1 MTDLLNPG
9 LIQTILVEYPL
20 PWFGVH
26 GISHWARVLENG
38 LRLAAETGANVRV
51 VQYFAVFHDSR
62 RLNEQIDPGHG
73 QRGGDFARSLRGVE
87 VNLSDSEFDLLYL
100 ACRDHTDGHTNGDIT
115 VRTCWDAD
123 RLDIGR
129 VGFTVLRRYL
139 GTEAAKSNELM
150 AWAYERS
157 ITRHIPVL
165 VSRDWQI
172 SDKQISSSR
181 D

>member
-9 LIQTILVEYPL
+9 LIQTILAEYSL

-26 GISHWARVLENG
+26 GVSHWARVLENG
-38 LRLAAETGANVRV
+38 LRLAAETGANSRV

-62 RLNEQIDPGHG
+62 RINEQIDPGHG
-73 QRGGDFARSLRGVE
+73 RRGGDFARSLRGVE
-87 VNLSDSEFDLLYL
+87 VHLLDDEFDLLFL
-100 ACRDHTDGHTNGDIT
+100 ACRNHTDGHTNGDIT

-129 VGFTVLRRYL
+129 VGFTVQKKYL
-139 GTEAAKSNELM
+139 GTDAAKSDEIM
-150 AWAYERS
+150 AWALERS
-157 ITRHIPVL
+157 ITRYVPAL

-172 SDKQISSSR
+172 PDRNSDSPPN
-181 D
+181 